1 MATVT
6 KGTNSWNVDVSPGE
20 EMTLTMA
27 QTYVDRD
34 INVRAMKI
42 SDSDVHHVTIKGNMG
57 KANQNNSVTLPY
69 QPNKTGCLL
78 IAFSKIY
85 AGGPGDAAK
94 PVIEYV
100 DNLSKNMTAVS
111 ATTIGHLGEG
121 QYKGTVKYSV
131 STNGTITFSID
142 RWQSGV
148 TYDTN
153 YIAIWVP

>member
-6 KGTNSWNVDVSPGE
+6 KGTDSWNVDVSPGE

-34 INVRAMKI
+34 INVRAIKN
-42 SDSDVHHVTIKGNMG
+42 SDAHHVTIKGNMG

-78 IAFSKIY
+78 IAFSRSY

-100 DNLSKNMTAVS
+100 DNLSNNMTAVS
-111 ATTIGHLGEG
+111 ATIIGHFGSG
-121 QYKGTVKYSV
+121 QYQGTIKYSV

-142 RWQSGV
+142 RWQAGA
-148 TYDTN
+148 TYDNN